1 MKLSNL
7 IIAYRK
13 EHNLS
18 QRQFAE
24 RCGVTNGYI
33 SMIENNRNPSTK
45 KPVIPSLDK
54 LKAIAN
60 AMNISLNELI
70 ETIDDCFVDMVAP
83 NNVVDL
89 DSVLNE
95 WKSIELSLN
104 GLKLTETEKQTV
116 LDALNLS
123 ISIIRRN
130 R

>member
-24 RCGVTNGYI
+24 KCGVTNGYI
-33 SMIENNRNPSTK
+33 SMIENDRNPSTE

-70 ETIDDCFVDMVAP
+70 DTIDDVFVSVETP
-83 NNVVDL
+83 KQTLDL
-89 DSVLNE
+89 ETLLND
-95 WKSIELSLN
+95 WKTADLYLS
-104 GLKLTETEKQTV
+104 GEKLSEAEKQTV
-116 LDALNLS
+116 LDALNFS
-123 ISIIRRN
+123 VSIIKRN